1 MGRGDRWGE
10 GGGGSST
17 VTLIHP
23 INTYWLLA
31 VSLFQASVISQLI
44 KIKII
49 VLVERL

>member
-1 MGRGDRWGE
+1 MGGVG

-17 VTLIHP
+17 VILIHP
-23 INTYWLLA
+23 VNTYRLLA
-31 VSLFQASVISQLI
+31 VSLFQASAVSQLI